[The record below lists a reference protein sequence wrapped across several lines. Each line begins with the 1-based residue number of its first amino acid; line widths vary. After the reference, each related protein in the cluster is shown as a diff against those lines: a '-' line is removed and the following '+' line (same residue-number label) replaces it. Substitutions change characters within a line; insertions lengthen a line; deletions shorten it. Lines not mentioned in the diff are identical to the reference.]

1 MTDVK
6 KLRELAEKATP
17 GPWTG
22 YNRGVFSMASPI
34 SNQGYGGNVCAVDMQ
49 KDFEFI
55 KAANPQAIIEIL
67 DMVDRYE
74 KTLKKVKPSVLID
87 HNCEECGTFTSVC
100 YEIADLKEIREA
112 LEGGK

>member
-1 MTDVK
+1 MTDLK
-6 KLRELAEKATP
+6 KLRKLAEMATP

-67 DMVDRYE
+67 DMVDRY
-74 KTLKKVKPSVLID
+74 
-87 HNCEECGTFTSVC
+87 
-100 YEIADLKEIREA
+100 REA
-112 LEGGK
+112 LSTIETLSSYSNRIVHIDTARKELHKIKWLAREALDGDT

>member
-1 MTDVK
+1 MTDLK
-6 KLRELAEKATP
+6 KLRKLAEMATP

-55 KAANPQAIIEIL
+55 KAANPQAIIELL
-67 DMVDRYE
+67 DRLERYE
-74 KTLKKVKPSVLID
+74 KALEKIATGTVWNKDKTFSVGIGAD
-87 HNCEECGTFTSVC
+87 PMSR
-100 YEIADLKEIREA
+100 IAIEA
-112 LEGGK
+112 LEDGK